1 MEIRS
6 LLSSSG
12 ALVVAMLAI
21 IGCSSSSP
29 STDAGIGT
37 DARAPIDS
45 GSGDDSGSTPGIDAS
60 VDAGPADGGC
70 DVSPEPADLPAL
82 EGGFAVLGAD
92 GGIEL
97 PSATGGD
104 PTGTFVFE
112 RATFWVGAAQ
122 AEMFDE
128 SISTVEGSAWAAFD
142 GTEARIDF
150 EFVTSLMG
158 TVVGTLVRPS
168 STQIRGSYTLDE
180 AFIVITPSCRQSS
193 AMAPAG
199 DGGVAGSADLQ
210 FSQSGDELTLIS
222 RLSGPTGMITI
233 VLEGTRRTL

>member
-6 LLSSSG
+6 LLAPSG

-21 IGCSSSSP
+21 VGCSSPSP
-29 STDAGIGT
+29 PTDAGAGT
-37 DARAPIDS
+37 DAPAAIDGGSDS
-45 GSGDDSGSTPGIDAS
+45 GGTPSVDAS
-60 VDAGPADGGC
+60 VDAGPPDGGC

-82 EGGFAVLGAD
+82 TGGFAVLGAD

-97 PSATGGD
+97 PTATGGD
-104 PTGTFVFE
+104 PTGTFVFD
-112 RATFWVGAAQ
+112 RATFWVGPAQ

-168 STQIRGSYTLDE
+168 STQIRGSYVLDE

-193 AMAPAG
+193 AMAPAAS

-210 FSQSGDELTLIS
+210 FSQTGDDMTLIS
-222 RLSGPTGMITI
+222 RLSGPGGMITI